1 MISLP
6 RWLRLDRCAS
16 NLSEH
21 DVRMA
26 EARGSG
32 VVLVEV
38 HYRHGD
44 PVLARVREMVLPIA
58 AVELRLAS
66 TS

>member
-1 MISLP
+1 
-6 RWLRLDRCAS
+6 
-16 NLSEH
+16 
-21 DVRMA
+21 MA